1 MIDWKTG
8 YATYAYL
15 HSGKTDA
22 NIDESRYFWFLKKI
36 FVEFFLVSPNPKTT
50 HEVPRSTQLIL
61 FFKERNQLIQS
72 TVKFLLNHR
81 LLSLLILS
89 FLHPVSLVPTL
100 FLLCARC
107 DRSGKACMARRRVG
121 ARRGRGAR
129 RQARGGAARQR

>member
-1 MIDWKTG
+1 MEVD
-8 YATYAYL
+8 
-15 HSGKTDA
+15 
-22 NIDESRYFWFLKKI
+22 I
-36 FVEFFLVSPNPKTT
+36 FGVFLVSPNPKTT
-50 HEVPRSTQLIL
+50 QEVPHSTQLIL